1 MTYARVASADELAP
15 GDVSLVRLPAADGT
29 VRAIALARDDDGT
42 FHALDDTCSHG
53 QVSLSDGE
61 IFDGALECWKHG
73 SAFDLRT
80 GRPTTLP
87 ATVPVTVYALA
98 IEDGDVLVDPDTSV
112 NAA

>member
-1 MTYARVASADELAP
+1 MTYVRVAGTEDLAP
-15 GDVSLVRLPAADGT
+15 GDVSLVRLDAADGSP
-29 VRAIALARDDDGT
+29 RRIALARDDDGS
-42 FHALDDTCSHG
+42 FHALDDTCTHG

-61 IFDGALECWKHG
+61 LDDGALECWKHG

-80 GRPTTLP
+80 GRPTSLP

-98 IEDGDVLVDPDTSV
+98 LEGDDVLVDPDTIV